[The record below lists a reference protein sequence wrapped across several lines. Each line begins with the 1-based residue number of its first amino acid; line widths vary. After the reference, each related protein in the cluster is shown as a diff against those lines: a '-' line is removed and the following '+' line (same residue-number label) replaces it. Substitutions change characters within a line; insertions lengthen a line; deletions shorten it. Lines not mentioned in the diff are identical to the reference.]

1 MLVRSAALPMG
12 WSLEKFPSYGLEQL
26 HAAFAEIVE
35 DARSFGRE
43 YRFSGDASP
52 CEMIRLNVGEQR

>member
-35 DARSFGRE
+35 DARSFAWKGIEIFRE
-43 YRFSGDASP
+43 RKPARDDQA
-52 CEMIRLNVGEQR
+52 

>member
-12 WSLEKFPSYGLEQL
+12 WSLEKFPCDSLEQL

-35 DARSFGRE
+35 DARSF
-43 YRFSGDASP
+43 
-52 CEMIRLNVGEQR
+52 RLEGNRDFPGTQAGAR